1 MCRKVWKMAHLRKKS
16 ASQDYSAC
24 AFPLFLPTISCTAL
38 LDEPHTRVVPAS
50 GMSGFGFGC
59 DRDAF
64 PSYDCEKGFRGRATE
79 GRPKC
84 SATWDTEPS
93 KSLYSFGCR
102 VRCGENRYDVSFG
115 RVADLLHPPP
125 FSLSGS
131 PFVRGAAERGR
142 TSEGRSCIR
151 PPVIPFGRT
160 RPVRGEA
167 CAAAGSCGLA
177 PGRIAIVPTSNS

>member
-64 PSYDCEKGFRGRATE
+64 PSYDCEKGLP
-79 GRPKC
+79 RPR
-84 SATWDTEPS
+84 
-93 KSLYSFGCR
+93 YRRSFEVQR
-102 VRCGENRYDVSFG
+102 DVG
-115 RVADLLHPPP
+115 Y
-125 FSLSGS
+125 
-131 PFVRGAAERGR
+131 GAVEKLVQLRLPG
-142 TSEGRSCIR
+142 
-151 PPVIPFGRT
+151 PVW
-160 RPVRGEA
+160 
-167 CAAAGSCGLA
+167 
-177 PGRIAIVPTSNS
+177 